1 MEPSLGAFPKEIA
14 DKIREGKSA
23 GLSEQQIGEGIVHL
37 GNVVAKFVKP
47 DSPEEA
53 LMEKM
58 WQVST
63 DDEKR
68 TMANIIVRM
77 ADKV

>member
-1 MEPSLGAFPKEIA
+1 MDPKLASFPKEIA
-14 DKIREGKSA
+14 EKIQEGRGA
-23 GLSEQQIGEGIVHL
+23 GLSNEQIAEGIVHL

-63 DDEKR
+63 DEEKR
-68 TMANIIVRM
+68 TMANIVLRM
-77 ADKV
+77 ADRL

>member
-1 MEPSLGAFPKEIA
+1 MDLKLESFPKEIA
-14 DKIREGKSA
+14 EKIQEGRRA
-23 GLSEQQIGEGIVHL
+23 GLSDEQIAEGIVHL

-58 WQVST
+58 WHVST
-63 DDEKR
+63 DEEKR
-68 TMANIIVRM
+68 TMANIVLRM
-77 ADKV
+77 ADQL

>member
-1 MEPSLGAFPKEIA
+1 MEPKLESFPKEIA
-14 DKIREGKSA
+14 EKIREGRRA
-23 GLSEQQIGEGIVHL
+23 GLSNEQIAEGIVHL

-58 WQVST
+58 WNVST
-63 DDEKR
+63 EEEKR
-68 TMANIIVRM
+68 TMANIVLRM
-77 ADKV
+77 ADQS

>member
-1 MEPSLGAFPKEIA
+1 MEPKLESFPKEIA
-14 DKIREGKSA
+14 AKIQEGRRA
-23 GLSEQQIGEGIVHL
+23 GLSDEQIAEGIVHL

-58 WQVST
+58 WDVST
-63 DDEKR
+63 DEEKR
-68 TMANIIVRM
+68 TMANIVLRM
-77 ADKV
+77 ADQL